1 MSAPLK
7 LAEPDEDVGIAA
19 KLRALA
25 DLIDAGRYGEPIAL
39 VLVLDAEKR
48 TVMHMG
54 RTSAVNSHFLLA
66 KAMRDIEEDY

>member
-7 LAEPDEDVGIAA
+7 LVTPYDGAGIAA
-19 KLRALA
+19 ELRRLA
-25 DLIDAGRYGEPIAL
+25 DRIDAGAYGEAIAL

-54 RTSAVNSHFLLA
+54 RTSAINSHFLLA
-66 KAMRDIEEDY
+66 KAMRDLEEDY